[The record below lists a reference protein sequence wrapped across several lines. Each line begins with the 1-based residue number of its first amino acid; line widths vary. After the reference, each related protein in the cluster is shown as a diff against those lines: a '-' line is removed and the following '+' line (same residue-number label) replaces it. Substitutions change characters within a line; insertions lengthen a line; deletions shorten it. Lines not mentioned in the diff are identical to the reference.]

1 MNPDLI
7 NLYIEKL
14 INYVSELTK
23 TNILL
28 SAQLSFYE
36 KQLAGK
42 DEKIKQ
48 LEQSLDKAILKTKK
62 RDLEE

>member
-1 MNPDLI
+1 MNPEII

-28 SAQLSFYE
+28 SAQLTFYE
-36 KQLAGK
+36 KQLADK
-42 DEKIKQ
+42 EEKLKY
-48 LEQSLDKAILKTKK
+48 LEQSLDKALLKTKK
-62 RDLEE
+62 RDLED